1 MKMMSLREANDHTGS
16 ADLLKTISA
25 EISDWL
31 LSSTLSLML
40 RTMGALFNAES
51 PELEEYL

>member
-1 MKMMSLREANDHTGS
+1 MMSLREANDHTGS
-16 ADLLKTISA
+16 ADLLKTTSA

-40 RTMGALFNAES
+40 RTMGALFSAES